1 MRLCFYWSYEIK
13 YRSLPATWWRY
24 PIQFRENLLLTRVST
39 HPLLCN
45 KILIGWWSFT
55 ITSCQSISY
64 LFTPFLVAS
73 KVHTKVHVVSFFL
86 LSFRLF
92 WFHTQRYVFFRFF
105 DFLFFFCFRF
115 IFTNFVLFL
124 FVGFFLFIFV
134 HFIFISFCLCLYPLF
149 CFLFLFIFISFHF
162 CFPFIFVFIPS
173 LRFFLFLSS
182 SPLFSFPFHFLLP
195 FRFLEL
201 GSFHFTIKVCS
212 FLSLFTTFRFFL
224 FLGFVLTLFVVYFR
238 SWSFPFI
245 FIGFGLLGSFF
256 VLDFG
261 GSQILLFL

>member
-1 MRLCFYWSYEIK
+1 VGVWGYELIINE
-13 YRSLPATWWRY
+13 YYVINVTAL
-24 PIQFRENLLLTRVST
+24 RENLLLTRVST

-105 DFLFFFCFRF
+105 DFLFLFRFRF

-134 HFIFISFCLCLYPLF
+134 HFIFISFCLCLYPLYF
-149 CFLFLFIFISFHF
+149 VSFSF
-162 CFPFIFVFIPS
+162 SFSYPFIFVS
-173 LRFFLFLSS
+173 LSFSS
-182 SPLFSFPFHFLLP
+182 SFLHFVFFYFYLRPLYFHFPFHFLLP